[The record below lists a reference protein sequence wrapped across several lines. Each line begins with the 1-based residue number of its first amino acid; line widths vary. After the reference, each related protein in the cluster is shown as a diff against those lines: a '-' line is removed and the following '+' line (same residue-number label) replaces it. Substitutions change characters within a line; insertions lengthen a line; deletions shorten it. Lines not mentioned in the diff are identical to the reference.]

1 MAKLKADWLKE
12 AQDMGL
18 EVTSNNTV
26 AEIKAAIE
34 THDVNG
40 NDEAE
45 PTTPAT
51 PNEESTD
58 ETDESFTKA
67 GKRSKKGVEEA
78 EEKADK
84 IARQQGDGE
93 EADTDSDDD
102 EEAGKKGPK
111 PVTRPRI
118 ERRSQRYRKAAE
130 AIDPEKEYF
139 LAEAVSAARDSSTV
153 KFDASVELHMRLN
166 IDTKQA
172 DQNIRGSITLP
183 HGTGRETIIAVLAE
197 DDKLVDAKKAG
208 ADYAD
213 TEELMKKLEENNIDF
228 DMIIAQP
235 SQMSKLGKYA
245 KNLGPQGLMPN
256 PKSGTVTDDIA
267 TTVKQMKAGRVE
279 YRADKHGIVHMG
291 IGKVSFD
298 AKQLEENARALI
310 QALVDARPRSVKGEY
325 VHSSYL
331 STSMGP
337 SIKFSYELEK

>member
-1 MAKLKADWLKE
+1 MAKLKADWLIE
-12 AQDMGL
+12 AEELGL
-18 EVTSNNTV
+18 DVTSKNTV
-26 AEIKAAIE
+26 ADIKAAVE
-34 THDVNG
+34 THDING
-40 NDEAE
+40 DDEQQSPEGTADTAE
-45 PTTPAT
+45 AD
-51 PNEESTD
+51 D
-58 ETDESFTKA
+58 ETFTKA

-78 EEKADK
+78 EEKAEK
-84 IARQQGDGE
+84 LARQKGE
-93 EADTDSDDD
+93 LEAGEADET
-102 EEAGKKGPK
+102 EVETKKGPK
-111 PVTRPRI
+111 PVTRPLI

-130 AIDPEKEYF
+130 AVDSDKEYF
-139 LAEAVSAARDSSTV
+139 LAEAVAAAQASSTV

-197 DDKLVDAKKAG
+197 DDKLAAAKKAG

-213 TEELMKKLEENNIDF
+213 TEQLLKKLEDNDIDF

-235 SQMSKLGKYA
+235 SQMSKLGKFA

-279 YRADKHGIVHMG
+279 YRADAQGIVHMG

-298 AKQLEENARALI
+298 AKQLEENARALLK
-310 QALVDARPRSVKGEY
+310 ALTDARPRSVKGEY
-325 VHSSYL
+325 VQSSYL

-337 SIKFSYELEK
+337 SIEFSYDLEK